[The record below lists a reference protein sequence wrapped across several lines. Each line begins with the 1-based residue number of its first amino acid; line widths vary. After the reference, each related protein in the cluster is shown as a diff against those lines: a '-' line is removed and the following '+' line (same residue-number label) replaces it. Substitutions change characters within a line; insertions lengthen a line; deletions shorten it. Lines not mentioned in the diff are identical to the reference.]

1 MRAPEI
7 GVPHEIAAMEAEA
20 LTRIGNI
27 QEISDA
33 DLLSGH

>member
-1 MRAPEI
+1 
-7 GVPHEIAAMEAEA
+7 MEAEA